1 MLSLAAQASLP
12 SRAPAR
18 LQHLQWILV
27 LVVAHPEFFG
37 IQYVCVLLCL
47 LTYVCVIVLV
57 FVLCYFLFCFGG
69 GCFLLLTRIFFKL
82 SATTRQ

>member
-69 GCFLLLTRIFFKL
+69 VVFYF
-82 SATTRQ
+82 